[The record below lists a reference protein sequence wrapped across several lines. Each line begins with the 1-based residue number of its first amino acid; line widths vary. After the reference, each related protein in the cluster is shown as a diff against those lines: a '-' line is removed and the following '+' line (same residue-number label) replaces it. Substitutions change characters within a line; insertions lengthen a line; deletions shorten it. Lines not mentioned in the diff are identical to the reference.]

1 MLGKVKTGG
10 KAGFDKLYGWVDKLG
25 APVNKLS
32 NKLGAEAFWPTT
44 LDLESEKAARI
55 LRSFCKDGFYEEEA
69 RQGPIT
75 ATQRVIKKIPAEVIK
90 NAKGLAIFTT
100 MRTGLWFSGAGGS
113 GILIARLPDGTWS
126 PPSGLMLHT
135 AGLGFL
141 VGVDIYD
148 CVMVINTDAALQAF
162 SKIRAT
168 VGGEVSAVAGPIGV
182 GGVLDSEIHKRQAP
196 IFTYLKS
203 RGFYA
208 GVQIDGTVLIER
220 NDENER
226 FYGEKLP
233 VADILA
239 GKVRHPPHELHT
251 LWSTIK
257 AAQGERIA
265 ESELPSGQSPS
276 DYEID
281 DGKLFGVPDKMDPDP
296 YGVLALE
303 KEGYEIRDAGTKT
316 RVSHESFVFSP
327 SPSSP
332 LFAFNRNSIDDT
344 SIRSMSRRSSWRTS
358 TLSNTAQTDR
368 SYTTIDIGIQTDFD
382 SPASSPGGPSSIRKS
397 TMKNIPEHNGED
409 KQNGMG
415 EEAPKSSFEMPARH
429 KRESLVG
436 NGMPVE
442 RNNSVQEARESQ
454 EDEELQPSKD
464 MPSSAPYTQEAAII
478 PTAASPAPI
487 DLESDDEEE
496 EEAVIHTVHQ
506 AATPQRAIHAR
517 LVSVKKQTPPA
528 LPPRNPIRDRKRPL
542 IIRGNNAHDRHEGE
556 ESEGQIS
563 SAMSRDPSSSSDYKS
578 GTETEEVSSGRSLS
592 SVDLTEEMKHGRPV
606 RPSADEMEARTPSP
620 AKRLCSPSPVLRS
633 REPSLRKSSR
643 SPSPA
648 KKSRTASPDK
658 QQSMPGQF

>member
-32 NKLGAEAFWPTT
+32 NKLGAEAFWPTS
-44 LDLESEKAARI
+44 LDLESDKAARI
-55 LRSFCKDGFYEEEA
+55 LRSFCKDGFYEEDA
-69 RQGPIT
+69 KQSPIT
-75 ATQRVIKKIPAEVIK
+75 AKQRVIKKIPAEVIK

-113 GILIARLPDGTWS
+113 GILIARLPDGSWS
-126 PPSGLMLHT
+126 PPSGLLLHT

-148 CVMVINTDAALQAF
+148 CVMVINTEAALQAF

-168 VGGEVSAVAGPIGV
+168 VGGEVSAVAGPVGV
-182 GGVLDSEIHKRQAP
+182 GGVLESEVHKRQAP
-196 IFTYLKS
+196 VFTYLKS

-233 VADILA
+233 VADILS

-257 AAQGERIA
+257 AAQGDKVA

-281 DGKLFGVPDKMDPDP
+281 DGKIFGVPDKMDPDP

-303 KEGYEIRDAGTKT
+303 KEGFEIREAGTKS
-316 RVSHESFVFSP
+316 RVSHESFIFNP

-332 LFAFNRNSIDDT
+332 LFSFNRDSVDAT
-344 SIRSMSRRSSWRTS
+344 SVRSMSRRNSWRTS
-358 TLSNTAQTDR
+358 TFSNTAHTDR
-368 SYTTIDIGIQTDFD
+368 SYTTIDIGVQTDFD
-382 SPASSPGGPSSIRKS
+382 TPATSPSGTNSLRKS
-397 TMKNIPEHNGED
+397 TMTDIPEHKSED
-409 KQNGMG
+409 KQDGMG
-415 EEAPKSSFEMPARH
+415 EEAPKSSEKLPSRQKERTTA
-429 KRESLVG
+429 G
-436 NGMPVE
+436 VE
-442 RNNSVQEARESQ
+442 RNGSIQEPKEGQEPKSLQALMATPLPAVQVQEDA
-454 EDEELQPSKD
+454 
-464 MPSSAPYTQEAAII
+464 TI
-478 PTAASPAPI
+478 PTDTSPVTNDP
-487 DLESDDEEE
+487 ESDDEED

-506 AATPQRAIHAR
+506 ATTPQRAIHAR
-517 LVSVKKQTPPA
+517 LVSVKKKPPPA

-542 IIRGNNAHDRHEGE
+542 IISGNNLSHHHEDEDCKGL
-556 ESEGQIS
+556 GIS
-563 SAMSRDPSSSSDYKS
+563 TLSRNASVSSDYRS
-578 GTETEEVSSGRSLS
+578 EVEETSSGRSLS
-592 SVDLTEEMKHGRPV
+592 SVDLTEEMKHERPV
-606 RPSADEMEARTPSP
+606 RPSADEVESRSNSP
-620 AKRLCSPSPVLRS
+620 AKRCRSPSPLLRS
-633 REPSLRKSSR
+633 PEPSLRKSSR

-648 KKSRTASPDK
+648 KKSRTSSPEK
-658 QQSMPGQF
+658 QLSMPGQF